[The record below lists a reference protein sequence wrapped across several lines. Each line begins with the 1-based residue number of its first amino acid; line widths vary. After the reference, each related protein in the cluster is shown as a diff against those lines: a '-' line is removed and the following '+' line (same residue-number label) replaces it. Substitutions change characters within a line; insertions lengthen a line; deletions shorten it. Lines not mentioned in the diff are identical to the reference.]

1 LSADPAGSRPAFS
14 PGPRGLS
21 VASFGSPTDP
31 TVVLVHGSMD
41 RGSSLRATARRLAG
55 EAHVVLYDR
64 RGYGRSRELGG
75 PFDVTTNVD
84 DLVAVLEGRPA
95 VVFGHS
101 LGGDI
106 ALAAAQRHPELIRA
120 VGAYEPPMP
129 WEPWWPEATAG
140 SEAIDCAETA
150 GTEEAAERFMRRMV
164 GDELWNR
171 LPATTRAERRA
182 EGAALVGE
190 LVDMRGT
197 APYDPAAIEVPV
209 LLACGEHGAAHHR
222 RAATILRERLA
233 IDAADG
239 RVVFEE
245 VPSTRHGI
253 HLDDPQALAG
263 LVRRLVAM
271 AGPELRA
278 P

>member
-1 LSADPAGSRPAFS
+1 MNGDPAGGRPAFS

-21 VASFGSPTDP
+21 VATFGSPADP

-41 RGSSLRATARRLAG
+41 RGSSLRSTARRLAG

-64 RGYGRSRELGG
+64 RGYGRSRQIGG
-75 PFDVTTNVD
+75 PFDVETNVA
-84 DLVAVLEGRPA
+84 DLVAVLDGRPA

-120 VGAYEPPMP
+120 VGAYEPPMS
-129 WEPWWPEATAG
+129 WEPWWPEVTAG
-140 SEAIDCAETA
+140 SEAVERAEQA
-150 GTEEAAERFMRRMV
+150 GTEEAAEMFMRRMI
-164 GDELWNR
+164 GDELWGR

-190 LVDMRGT
+190 LVDMRRA
-197 APYDPAAIEVPV
+197 APYDTAAIAVPIV
-209 LLACGEHGAAHHR
+209 LACGENGAAHHR
-222 RAATILRERLA
+222 RAAAILRERLA
-233 IDAADG
+233 TSAADG

-245 VPSTRHGI
+245 VPGTGHGI
-253 HLDDPQALAG
+253 HLQDPEALAG
-263 LVRRLVAM
+263 LVRRLLAL
-271 AGPELRA
+271 AEPELRA

>member
-1 LSADPAGSRPAFS
+1 MAT
-14 PGPRGLS
+14 
-21 VASFGSPTDP
+21 FGSPADP
-31 TVVLVHGSMD
+31 TVLLVHGSMD

-75 PFDVTTNVD
+75 PFDVDTNVE
-84 DLVAVLEGRPA
+84 DLVAVLDGRPA

-101 LGGDI
+101 LGGDM

-120 VGAYEPPMP
+120 VGAYEPPMS
-129 WEPWWPEATAG
+129 WEPWWPEVTAG
-140 SEAIDCAETA
+140 SEAVDRAETA
-150 GTEEAAERFMRRMV
+150 GTEEAAEMFVRRMI
-164 GDELWNR
+164 GDELWGR
-171 LPATTRAERRA
+171 LPAATRAERRA

-190 LVDMRGT
+190 LVDVRRT

-209 LLACGEHGAAHHR
+209 LLACGERGAAHHR
-222 RAATILRERLA
+222 RAAALLRERLA
-233 IDAADG
+233 AEAADG

-245 VPSTRHGI
+245 VPGAAHGI
-253 HLDDPQALAG
+253 HLQDPEALAG
-263 LVRRLVAM
+263 LVRRLVAL
-271 AGPELRA
+271 AGSDLRA